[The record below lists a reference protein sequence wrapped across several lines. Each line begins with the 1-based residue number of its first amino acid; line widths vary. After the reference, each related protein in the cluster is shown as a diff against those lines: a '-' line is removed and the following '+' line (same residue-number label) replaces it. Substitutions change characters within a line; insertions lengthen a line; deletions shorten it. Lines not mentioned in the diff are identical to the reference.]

1 MLSNWGVFFSP
12 INHLFIFLFFLSLL
26 MCELNFMVN
35 VNFTILHK
43 VVFADSSFPF
53 SEKYRASGHVSVT
66 CVHFSFFFW
75 LHSVGRKKKSG
86 TAGKKKWH
94 HLHPR
99 FLFAYV
105 PYGVSLDINST
116 ISLGVLTVKNEHQLF
131 SRAFNF
137 LFYPLVFLVLVV
149 AHWAMSSR

>member
-1 MLSNWGVFFSP
+1 MLSNWGVFFSL
-12 INHLFIFLFFLSLL
+12 INHLFIFLSLL
-26 MCELNFMVN
+26 VCELFSQRQ
-35 VNFTILHK
+35 FYK

-116 ISLGVLTVKNEHQLF
+116 ISLGVFTVKNEHQLF
-131 SRAFNF
+131 SRAFSF